1 MVGIVNC
8 ITNGRKWLKRKILR
22 KIEMETKNLTYN
34 IPSNA
39 QTFVVT
45 FTAFMRDNLGV
56 SDMFNLNPD
65 FFNSLRVL
73 LVSPSTSG
81 AVRLTEDAT
90 RPCYYEIIDSQDL
103 HIHLSELVA
112 GVHRLTIISVYG
124 TYTKS
129 LLTVDVV
136 VPTEAGNKGA
146 PIYIDVQT
154 VNALV
159 GVHAGDFTS
168 LQDEVDEA
176 KEEIAGKADGS
187 IYQVG
192 VSGEEEVEDVAKI
205 LGHGLE
211 VGQNAVATGLHAVAI
226 GDARV
231 EGDMSIANGYIYP
244 GISGSEINASGIGSH
259 ACGAVG
265 ASNSRIVANSGG
277 SVARGEIG
285 NDNCE
290 IDTDGAGSTAI
301 GCIYDDYGRIVAE
314 ADGSCAFGVVENE
327 NGEIYATGNSSLAHG
342 TVLRSYGTI
351 EASGEGSYA
360 GGIADNDY
368 GDIMVSGDA
377 SFAHGKGV
385 YANANCQ
392 FVVGRANKIDE
403 EGEFAFIVGNGTSDS
418 NRSNAFAITWEGN
431 LVLYNHGVEIVMTPA
446 ELERLINLLNY

>member
-1 MVGIVNC
+1 MVGIANC
-8 ITNGRKWLKRKILR
+8 IANGRKWLKRKILR

-45 FTAFMRDNLGV
+45 FTALMWDNLGV
-56 SDMFNLNPD
+56 SDMFNLYPNI
-65 FFNSLRVL
+65 FNSLRVL

-90 RPCYYEIIDSQDL
+90 RPCYYEIIESQGL

-136 VPTEAGNKGA
+136 VPTEAGNVGA
-146 PIYIDVQT
+146 PINIDMQT

-192 VSGEEEVEDVAKI
+192 VSGEDEIEDIAKI

-211 VGQNAVATGLHAVAI
+211 VGQNAVAIGLHAVAM
-226 GDARV
+226 GDGYAK
-231 EGDMSIANGYIYP
+231 GDMSVAFGKASERESSIETVGDGALAFGSIE
-244 GISGSEINASGIGSH
+244 GSESKIQAYGK
-259 ACGAVG
+259 GALAHGV
-265 ASNSRIVANSGG
+265 
-277 SVARGEIG
+277 
-285 NDNCE
+285 C
-290 IDTDGAGSTAI
+290 DGRSTNITAT
-301 GCIYDDYGRIVAE
+301 GM
-314 ADGSCAFGVVENE
+314 GSCARGVVKSDEQ
-327 NGEIYATGNSSLAHG
+327 GIDVDGD
-342 TVLRSYGTI
+342 
-351 EASGEGSYA
+351 GSYA
-360 GGIADNDY
+360 GGIADQVF
-368 GDIMVSGDA
+368 GDIYVEGFA
-377 SFAHGKGV
+377 SFAHGLGV
-385 YANANCQ
+385 RAIADGQ
-392 FVVGRANKIDE
+392 FVVGRANVIDSM
-403 EGEFAFIVGNGTSDS
+403 GEYAFIVGNGTSDS
-418 NRSNAFAITWEGN
+418 NRSNAFAIDWEGN
-431 LVLYNHGVEIVMTPA
+431 LVLFNNGTPVVLA
-446 ELERLINLLNY
+446 PAKLAQLIA